1 MGKTMVIFK
10 ITLSDIEKIGEVEN
24 AVKSIKS
31 GEFKDLKREE
41 IGFGIEVIKAAFLI
55 PEKEKGALEKL
66 TKELQESPDVDSVI
80 VEGMTLV

>member
-10 ITLSDIEKIGEVEN
+10 ITLSDMEKIGEVEN
-24 AVKSIKS
+24 AVKGIRS
-31 GEFKDLKREE
+31 GEFKDLKREP

-55 PEKEKGALEKL
+55 PEKEEGALEKL
-66 TKELQESPDVDSVI
+66 TKELQQLPDADCVE